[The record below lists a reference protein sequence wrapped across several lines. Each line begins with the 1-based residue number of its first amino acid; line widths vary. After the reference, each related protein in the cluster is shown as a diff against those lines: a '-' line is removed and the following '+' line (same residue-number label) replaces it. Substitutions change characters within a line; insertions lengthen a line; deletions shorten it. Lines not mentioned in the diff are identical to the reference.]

1 MDERGTI
8 ITFFFFCYTQ
18 LTRHGKFA
26 STFEL
31 NVRVCV
37 CVCEKPRHY
46 TDSLTLYR
54 LKLAL
59 KKYNQL
65 IKK

>member
-8 ITFFFFCYTQ
+8 ITFFFCYTE

-31 NVRVCV
+31 NVRV